1 MIDGGGAPIISH
13 TGVNGRNILTAN
25 KKLCVCSGKNGN
37 CEKKGI
43 ISEII
48 NIGKQGKKE
57 KNISGTC

>member
-25 KKLCVCSGKNGN
+25 KKLCVCSGKNGT

-48 NIGKQGKKE
+48 NIGNPRE
-57 KNISGTC
+57 KREKY